1 MHLYITDGTVFA
13 GFQVANNAHLTNCQP
28 KMSLLERP
36 QSKHLKSD
44 KSRNIV
50 KGFYS
55 QLSRTLLLTRVKA
68 FDDCCCV
75 NEISSTQHAHEVWIE
90 LSDLYSGCA
99 MHFVGKMGKGRGKTC
114 T

>member
-36 QSKHLKSD
+36 QSKHVKSD

-55 QLSRTLLLTRVKA
+55 
-68 FDDCCCV
+68 
-75 NEISSTQHAHEVWIE
+75 
-90 LSDLYSGCA
+90 
-99 MHFVGKMGKGRGKTC
+99 
-114 T
+114 